1 MALPFLKLEGSPY
14 DQGFAQG
21 QKLRDQIS
29 HNLELY
35 FRRFKTEAG
44 LESEEVLSRAERYLS
59 AISGHST
66 AYLEGIQGIADGGGF
81 DLLAI
86 GALNV
91 RYEIMYHQFAHDAAQ
106 LAAYGVDGCT
116 AFALM
121 PAHSADGSLW
131 MGQNW
136 DWIAGVKGAV
146 IHSREAGS
154 LGEDGTDVISFTEAG
169 IFGGKIGLNSHGLGL
184 CINGLVSAQDNWERL
199 GQPVHLRT
207 HNILRSKTL
216 EQAREA
222 ATLEPRSG
230 SVNLLMAQGDK
241 AVDLEVA
248 PQGVIAWE
256 HERQLVHANHF
267 IDPAKGGI
275 ELVPI
280 EWLDRSSHR
289 HQRLDAALSEA
300 AKPGLEELQTA
311 LRDRNGAPYAVCR
324 TAGQEEIDLGEPYET
339 VASVVMNL
347 SSKEIWISDGPP
359 HENAYV
365 KYRL

>member
-1 MALPFLKLEGSPY
+1 LRLEGTPY
-14 DQGFAQG
+14 EQGFAQG
-21 QKLRDQIS
+21 QQLRDAIS

-44 LESEEVLSRAERYLS
+44 LESEEVLNRAERYLS
-59 AISGHST
+59 AISGQSP
-66 AYLEGIQGIADGGGF
+66 AYLEGVQGIADGGGF
-81 DLLAI
+81 DLLAV

-91 RYEIMYHQFAHDAAQ
+91 RYEIIYHQFAHNTAQ

-136 DWIAGVKGAV
+136 DWIAGVRGAV
-146 IHSREAGS
+146 LHSRE
-154 LGEDGTDVISFTEAG
+154 EDGSEVISFTEAG

-184 CINGLVSAQDNWERL
+184 CINGLVSAHDNWERL
-199 GQPVHLRT
+199 GQPMHLRT
-207 HNILRSKTL
+207 YSILRCASL
-216 EQAREA
+216 DQARQA

-230 SVNLLMAQGDK
+230 SVNLLMGQGDR
-241 AVDLEVA
+241 AIDLEIA

-256 HERQLVHANHF
+256 DERQLVHANHF

-289 HQRLDAALSEA
+289 QARLDTRLSQNE
-300 AKPGLEELQTA
+300 KPGLEELQAA
-311 LRDRNGAPYAVCR
+311 LRDREGAPYAVCR
-324 TAGQEEIDLGEPYET
+324 TPGQEEIDLGEPYET

-347 SSKEIWISDGPP
+347 NRREIWVSDGPP
-359 HENAYV
+359 HENGYV
-365 KYRL
+365 RYGMA

>member
-1 MALPFLKLEGSPY
+1 MALPYFKLSGSPY

-21 QKLRDQIS
+21 QQLRQLIA

-44 LESEEVLSRAERYLS
+44 LESQEVLNRAERYLS
-59 AISGHST
+59 AISGHSA
-66 AYLEGIQGIADGGGF
+66 AYLEGVQGIADGGGF

-91 RYEIMYHQFAHDAAQ
+91 RYEIMYHQFAHDVAQ
-106 LAAYGVDGCT
+106 LEAYGVDGCT

-121 PAHSADGSLW
+121 PPHSADGSLW

-146 IHSREAGS
+146 IHSQD
-154 LGEDGTDVISFTEAG
+154 EDGSEVLSFTEAG
-169 IFGGKIGLNSHGLGL
+169 IFGGKIGLNGHGLGL

-207 HNILRSKTL
+207 YNILRCKTL
-216 EQAREA
+216 EAARKA

-230 SVNLLMAQGDK
+230 SVNFLIAQGQQ
-241 AVDLEVA
+241 AVDLEIA
-248 PQGVIAWE
+248 PQGVIAWQD
-256 HERQLVHANHF
+256 ERQLVHANHF
-267 IDPAKGGI
+267 VDPARAGI

-289 HQRLDAALSEA
+289 QGRLEAALSETE
-300 AKPGLEELQTA
+300 KPGLEDLQTA
-311 LRDRNGAPYAVCR
+311 LRDREGAPYAVCR
-324 TAGQEEIDLGEPYET
+324 TPGQEELELGEPYET

-347 SSKEIWISDGPP
+347 SSKELWISDGPP
-359 HENAYV
+359 HQNEYQ
-365 KYRL
+365 RFGI